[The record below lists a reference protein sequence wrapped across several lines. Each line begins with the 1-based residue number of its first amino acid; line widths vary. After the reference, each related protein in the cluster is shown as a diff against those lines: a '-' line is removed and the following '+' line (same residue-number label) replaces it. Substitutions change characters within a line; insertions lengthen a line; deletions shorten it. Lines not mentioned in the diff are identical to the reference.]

1 MDDIYKFM
9 QDQLDDDLINES
21 PRVIQWSDEK
31 NYQLE
36 KKSIQ
41 DSKSS
46 DSEDIDLI
54 FDNILKNAEDP
65 EFLPSPVK
73 NRSNIAIH

>member
-1 MDDIYKFM
+1 MMIMNSPSYQQNSDINNLLSTPKA
-9 QDQLDDDLINES
+9 N
-21 PRVIQWSDEK
+21 
-31 NYQLE
+31 
-36 KKSIQ
+36 KSIQ

-73 NRSNIAIH
+73 SRSNIAIY

>member
-31 NYQLE
+31 N
-36 KKSIQ
+36 
-41 DSKSS
+41 
-46 DSEDIDLI
+46 
-54 FDNILKNAEDP
+54 N
-65 EFLPSPVK
+65 
-73 NRSNIAIH
+73 